1 MSSARSQ
8 ILKQFDRKLCWRVG
22 SYLGSML
29 YFDFGR
35 RLKEMSRKVEIEI
48 GEYTISI
55 RDVYWEFLFD
65 SEYLFD
71 STDFNKTKIDEIS
84 TTLENTYLSDI
95 CLDDRHITLLFSER
109 VEIRIDTKNKF
120 RTDLDILEFKAPDII
135 YRFTPKGGVYR
146 EHTA

>member
-1 MSSARSQ
+1 
-8 ILKQFDRKLCWRVG
+8 
-22 SYLGSML
+22 ML